1 MGLVIIYRLA
11 GGGGGR
17 GTAAL
22 ENLGLTKVK
31 FSRSPFECYFTEVIP
46 PNNF

>member
-1 MGLVIIYRLA
+1 MGPVIIYRLV
-11 GGGGGR
+11 GGGR
-17 GTAAL
+17 EGTAAL

-46 PNNF
+46 PYNI